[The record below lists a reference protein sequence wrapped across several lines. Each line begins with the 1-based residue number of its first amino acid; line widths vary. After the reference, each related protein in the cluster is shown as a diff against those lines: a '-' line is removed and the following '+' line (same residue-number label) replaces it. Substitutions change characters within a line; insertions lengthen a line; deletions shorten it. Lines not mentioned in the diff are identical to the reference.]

1 MIKTTLLGLLFSG
14 MVSSPVTTPTTST
27 TQPPVVAPSASV
39 PVTSQSWFRPSFTT
53 SWTYQLQGQLNSGYN
68 ALAYIVDL
76 YDTPQ
81 QTINDLHS
89 ANKKVV
95 CYFSAGTYEPWRP
108 DANQFLAKDKGK
120 KLSDWDEYWLDT
132 RSSNVRK
139 IMSARLDLARAK
151 KCDAVDPDN
160 VDSTYNDNGLNT
172 TPDNQL
178 NYNKFLAA
186 TAHAKGLGI
195 GLKNDLL
202 QIPQLVDDY
211 DFALNEQCHYFNE
224 CQLLKPFTDKGKP
237 VWNVEYDSSYIQNT
251 KIRAG
256 VCNQSSQMRIS
267 TIFFPRYLDGSFRI
281 TC

>member
-95 CYFSAGTYEPWRP
+95 CYFSAGT
-108 DANQFLAKDKGK
+108 
-120 KLSDWDEYWLDT
+120 
-132 RSSNVRK
+132 
-139 IMSARLDLARAK
+139 
-151 KCDAVDPDN
+151 
-160 VDSTYNDNGLNT
+160 
-172 TPDNQL
+172 
-178 NYNKFLAA
+178 
-186 TAHAKGLGI
+186 
-195 GLKNDLL
+195 
-202 QIPQLVDDY
+202 
-211 DFALNEQCHYFNE
+211 
-224 CQLLKPFTDKGKP
+224 
-237 VWNVEYDSSYIQNT
+237 
-251 KIRAG
+251 
-256 VCNQSSQMRIS
+256 
-267 TIFFPRYLDGSFRI
+267 
-281 TC
+281 